1 MYRTFSPTNNWLFLS
16 NNFSFY
22 LHIFWGSL
30 QSERLCSLLYK
41 HSHKSHSEFCCTCY
55 LVSTC
60 FLSHRI
66 CPMLKQIEK
75 INCLPTIHVHP
86 NCVPLGRSVTAW
98 SSADSGPGS
107 TPRFENWLFFPDKS
121 KVQGQTWAAPVIKG
135 FIEGCNIVIRN
146 VSVIRGF
153 TERAH

>member
-1 MYRTFSPTNNWLFLS
+1 MYKTFSLNNNWLYLS

-41 HSHKSHSEFCCTCY
+41 HSHTNHYEVFCTCY

-75 INCLPTIHVHP
+75 STCLPTIHVHP
-86 NCVPLGRSVTAW
+86 NWAPLGRSVTEW
-98 SSADSGPGS
+98 SSARSGPGS
-107 TPRFENWLFFPDKS
+107 TSRFDNWLCFPGKS
-121 KVQGQTWAAPVIKG
+121 KVQEQTWATPVIKG
-135 FIEGCNIVIRN
+135 FIEVCNIVIRN
-146 VSVIRGF
+146 VSVIRDF
-153 TERAH
+153 TERAR

>member
-1 MYRTFSPTNNWLFLS
+1 MYRTFSLSNNWLFLS

-41 HSHKSHSEFCCTCY
+41 HSHTNHYEVFCTCY

-75 INCLPTIHVHP
+75 SNCLPTIHVHP
-86 NCVPLGRSVTAW
+86 NWAPLGRSVTEW
-98 SSADSGPGS
+98 SSARSGPGS
-107 TPRFENWLFFPDKS
+107 TSRFDNWLCFPGKS
-121 KVQGQTWAAPVIKG
+121 KVQEQTWATPVIKG
-135 FIEGCNIVIRN
+135 FIEVCNIVIRN
-146 VSVIRGF
+146 VSVIRDF
-153 TERAH
+153 TVRAR